1 MNLTVLPFSFALSPG
16 GIAMASIF
24 NMKGTSSPSF
34 QLGIKGPY
42 LTKKDGVTNAIQLL
56 PFSVSDN
63 PELWMLNGKISFSS
77 TGTDYITKDL
87 YTGTSAIS
95 NRAKA
100 IDIQLASDTSTT
112 TYMLSLAKDLG
123 DTKSVF
129 ATGLLSLKNGNLYV
143 GANTTDNNLV
153 LTQTTLQD
161 NYVRKTGTVAET
173 ITGVKT
179 FNEKPIFTSGFTANS
194 LATIQKLY
202 LGYNNEIWSADNG
215 RLYLNYRTGTDGS
228 VTTGF
233 AQTHIA
239 NGKGVTLASFIG
251 AETNQ
256 IQLNANTSLTGTFTE
271 TGNASITGT
280 LDVSGNINMATKL
293 VATQEWANS
302 QFTTAVAAATNAAD
316 STDANMKSI
325 VVSKNGTDT
334 SIVVPFAQH
343 SADATKVGKKLIAR
357 YNNNEITDSG
367 NNVVG
372 QYDGS
377 E

>member
-100 IDIQLASDTSTT
+100 IDIQSASDTSTS
-112 TYMLSLAKDLG
+112 TYMLSLVNDLG
-123 DTKSVF
+123 DTKPVF

-153 LTQTTLQD
+153 LTQTTLQN

-179 FNEKPIFTSGFTANS
+179 FNEKPVFSAGFTSSANS
-194 LATIQKLY
+194 SVSNVYLGNTNEIWSSDQSLY
-202 LGYNNEIWSADNG
+202 LGY
-215 RLYLNYRTGTDGS
+215 RTGA
-228 VTTGF
+228 TGAITNF
-233 AQTHIA
+233 GGVYIG
-239 NGKGVTLASFIG
+239 NGKG
-251 AETNQ
+251 TNLITVLGSATNP